1 MAIFRASEVSQFSEA
16 ELSEQLTKLEL
27 ELVQDLGKVS
37 AGGAPDNPGRIREIK
52 RTIARI
58 KTEQTKRRNEA

>member
-1 MAIFRASEVSQFSEA
+1 MAIFRASEVSQFSNA
-16 ELSEQLTKLEL
+16 ELSEQLEKLEL

-37 AGGAPDNPGRIREIK
+37 AGGAPENPGRVRVIK

>member
-1 MAIFRASEVSQFSEA
+1 MAILRASEISQFSDVEI
-16 ELSEQLTKLEL
+16 SEQLDKLEL

-37 AGGAPDNPGRIREIK
+37 AGGAPENPGRVHEIK

-58 KTEQTKRRNEA
+58 KTEQNKRRNKA

>member
-1 MAIFRASEVSQFSEA
+1 MAIFRASEVSQFSDA
-16 ELSEQLTKLEL
+16 ELSEQLSKLEL

-37 AGGAPDNPGRIREIK
+37 AGGAPENPGRIRVIK

-58 KTEQTKRRNEA
+58 KTEQTKRSREA